1 MQTGAFFA
9 KSIFKQ
15 TNYIIFPYNSLPEI
29 LTHFLF
35 VILFLEE
42 KKLILIVF
50 CEFFFVKW
58 QFVSFVCAPF
68 LYFSNFS
75 ILKVTSINNRLII
88 TLQFLQHYAEECVN
102 WNLQGNHKLWII

>member
-50 CEFFFVKW
+50 CEFFFVK
-58 QFVSFVCAPF
+58 
-68 LYFSNFS
+68 
-75 ILKVTSINNRLII
+75 
-88 TLQFLQHYAEECVN
+88 
-102 WNLQGNHKLWII
+102 